1 MPGSLNK
8 QFSTKEALAA
18 ALEDGGEGS
27 NAIAGGEFEAKPV
40 KSCSSRFWL
49 VWGVVSGYIDL
60 VLDIQGILNMPLE
73 FSYSRSRLHMLW
85 NRVHLNSYRRLV

>member
-1 MPGSLNK
+1 VIPGSLNK
-8 QFSTKEALAA
+8 QLMTKEVLAA

-49 VWGVVSGYIDL
+49 VWGVVSGYIDVL
-60 VLDIQGILNMPLE
+60 LDIQGILNMTLE
-73 FSYSRSRLHMLW
+73 FAYSGVMCI
-85 NRVHLNSYRRLV
+85 